1 MNALTDLLLWLQC
14 ALCALTVY
22 RVLRGPTIA
31 DRMVAAEILGILV
44 VGICALMAIKT
55 GRHYLIDIGIA
66 WIIFSFI
73 GTLAFAKYLEGRKL
87 NE

>member
-1 MNALTDLLLWLQC
+1 MTDILLGLQC
-14 ALCALTVY
+14 ALCALSVY
-22 RVLRGPTIA
+22 RVLRGPSIA
-31 DRMVAAEILGILV
+31 DRVVAAEILGILV
-44 VGICALMAIKT
+44 VGICALLAIKT

-73 GTLAFAKYLEGRKL
+73 GTLALAKYLEGRKL